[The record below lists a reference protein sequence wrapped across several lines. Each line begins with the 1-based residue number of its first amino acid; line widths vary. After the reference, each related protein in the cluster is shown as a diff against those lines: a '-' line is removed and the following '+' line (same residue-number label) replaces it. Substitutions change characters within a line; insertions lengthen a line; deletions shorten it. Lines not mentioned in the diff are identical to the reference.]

1 MRSLVPWSEQLFLRE
16 KMDKVR
22 CSLFFF
28 FFFPLLNST
37 SFFKFYFSRM
47 GILSPS
53 EKREQS
59 NM

>member
-16 KMDKVR
+16 KMDEVR
-22 CSLFFF
+22 CFFFF
-28 FFFPLLNST
+28 FFFPPLLNST
-37 SFFKFYFSRM
+37 FFFKFCFSRM

-59 NM
+59 NT